1 MRKYIK
7 QIISRLQDNYMTKN
21 YYSAIATICLVLLL
35 SITCISKSYA
45 HNNDSITTK
54 VEVKNEAKND
64 FEINKLLII
73 AISCA
78 IWIIGYNFLSSKAL
92 LKKSLNEKKSL
103 KAENSQLQL
112 TNELQQIKQEHER
125 KIAQLKLKQ
134 LRREIKHKKA
144 LLLQNITEHIHLAKR
159 IQQHKNTE
167 QAPQWLET
175 YLSKYSYSSAKN
187 WNRFLAE
194 FEGVFPNFLQFIRES
209 HPELTESD
217 IQYIILTIL
226 GLDNNDISF
235 VLSKTTRTIWNRR
248 DTIKTRLDLKE
259 TSIEEW
265 LDSLMSSYERKYRE
279 LLEKEK
285 ESIMN

>member
-167 QAPQWLET
+167 KAPQWLET

-279 LLEKEK
+279 LLEKEE

>member
-167 QAPQWLET
+167 KAPQWLET

-194 FEGVFPNFLQFIRES
+194 FEGIFPNFLQFIRES

-259 TSIEEW
+259 ASIEEW

>member
-54 VEVKNEAKND
+54 VEVKNEAKTD

-134 LRREIKHKKA
+134 LHREIKHKKA

-167 QAPQWLET
+167 KAPQWLET

-194 FEGVFPNFLQFIRES
+194 FEGIFPNFLQFIRES

-259 TSIEEW
+259 ASIEEW

-279 LLEKEK
+279 LLGKRK
-285 ESIMN
+285 KVL

>member
-54 VEVKNEAKND
+54 VEVKNEAKTD

-103 KAENSQLQL
+103 KKENSQLQL

-167 QAPQWLET
+167 KAPQWLET

-194 FEGVFPNFLQFIRES
+194 FEGIFPNFLQFIRES

-235 VLSKTTRTIWNRR
+235 VLSKTTRTIRNRR

-259 TSIEEW
+259 ASIEEW

>member
-7 QIISRLQDNYMTKN
+7 QIINGLQDNHMRKHYHPL
-21 YYSAIATICLVLLL
+21 ITIVCFVLLL

-144 LLLQNITEHIHLAKR
+144 LLLQNITEHILLAKR

-167 QAPQWLET
+167 KAPQWLET

-194 FEGVFPNFLQFIRES
+194 FEGIFPNFLQFIRES
-209 HPELTESD
+209 YPEVTESD

-235 VLSKTTRTIWNRR
+235 VLSKSTRTIWNRR

-259 TSIEEW
+259 ASIEEW

-279 LLEKEK
+279 LLEKEE

>member
-64 FEINKLLII
+64 FEINKLLTI

-103 KAENSQLQL
+103 KKENSQLQL

-167 QAPQWLET
+167 KAPQWLET

-265 LDSLMSSYERKYRE
+265 LDSLMSSYERKHRE

>member
-54 VEVKNEAKND
+54 VEVKNEAKTD

-103 KAENSQLQL
+103 KKENSQLQL

-167 QAPQWLET
+167 KAPQWLET

-194 FEGVFPNFLQFIRES
+194 FEGIFPNFLQFIRES

-259 TSIEEW
+259 ASIEEW

>member
-54 VEVKNEAKND
+54 EEVKNEAKND

-134 LRREIKHKKA
+134 LHREIKHKKA
-144 LLLQNITEHIHLAKR
+144 LLLQNITEHILLAKR

-167 QAPQWLET
+167 KAPQWLET

-194 FEGVFPNFLQFIRES
+194 FEGIFPNFLQFIRKS
-209 HPELTESD
+209 YPELTESD

-248 DTIKTRLDLKE
+248 DTIKTRLELRE
-259 TSIEEW
+259 ASIEEW

-279 LLEKEK
+279 LLEKEE

>member
-134 LRREIKHKKA
+134 LHREIKHKKA

-167 QAPQWLET
+167 KAPQWLET

-194 FEGVFPNFLQFIRES
+194 FEGIFPNFLQFIRES

-259 TSIEEW
+259 ASIEEW

>member
-54 VEVKNEAKND
+54 VEVKNEAKTD

-167 QAPQWLET
+167 KAPLWLET

-194 FEGVFPNFLQFIRES
+194 FEGIFPNFLQFIRES
-209 HPELTESD
+209 YPELTESD

-259 TSIEEW
+259 VSIEEW

-279 LLEKEK
+279 LLEKEE

>member
-54 VEVKNEAKND
+54 VEVKNEAKTD

-134 LRREIKHKKA
+134 LHREIKHKKA

-167 QAPQWLET
+167 KAPQWLET

-194 FEGVFPNFLQFIRES
+194 FEGIFPNFLQFIRES

-259 TSIEEW
+259 ASIEEW

>member
-167 QAPQWLET
+167 KAPQWLET

-194 FEGVFPNFLQFIRES
+194 FEGIFPNFLQFIRES
-209 HPELTESD
+209 YPELTESD

>member
-1 MRKYIK
+1 M
-7 QIISRLQDNYMTKN
+7 
-21 YYSAIATICLVLLL
+21 LLL

-112 TNELQQIKQEHER
+112 TNELQQIQQEHER

-167 QAPQWLET
+167 KAPQWLET

-194 FEGVFPNFLQFIRES
+194 FEGIFPNFLQFIRES
-209 HPELTESD
+209 YPELTESD

-279 LLEKEK
+279 LLEKEE

>member
-54 VEVKNEAKND
+54 VEVKNEAKTD

-134 LRREIKHKKA
+134 LHREIKHKKA

-167 QAPQWLET
+167 KAPQWLET

-194 FEGVFPNFLQFIRES
+194 FEGIFPNFLQFIRES

-259 TSIEEW
+259 ASIEEW

-279 LLEKEK
+279 LLEKE
-285 ESIMN
+285 SIMN

>member
-112 TNELQQIKQEHER
+112 TNELQQIQQEHER
-125 KIAQLKLKQ
+125 KLAQLKLKQ
-134 LRREIKHKKA
+134 LRREIKHKKT

-167 QAPQWLET
+167 KASQWLET

-194 FEGVFPNFLQFIRES
+194 FEGIFPNFLQFIRERY
-209 HPELTESD
+209 PELTESD

-259 TSIEEW
+259 VSIEEW

-279 LLEKEK
+279 LLEKEE

>member
-54 VEVKNEAKND
+54 VEVKNEAKTD

-103 KAENSQLQL
+103 KKENSQLQL

-167 QAPQWLET
+167 KAPQWLET

-194 FEGVFPNFLQFIRES
+194 FEGIFPHFLQFIRES

-259 TSIEEW
+259 ASIEEW

>member
-35 SITCISKSYA
+35 SIACISKSYA

-54 VEVKNEAKND
+54 VEVKNEAKTD
-64 FEINKLLII
+64 FEMNKLLII

-112 TNELQQIKQEHER
+112 TNELQQIQQEHER

-167 QAPQWLET
+167 KAPQWLET

-194 FEGVFPNFLQFIRES
+194 FEGIFPNFLQFIRES
-209 HPELTESD
+209 YPELTESD

-259 TSIEEW
+259 ASIEEW

-279 LLEKEK
+279 LLEKEE
-285 ESIMN
+285 ESLMN

>member
-167 QAPQWLET
+167 KAPQWLET

-194 FEGVFPNFLQFIRES
+194 FEGIFPNFLQFIRES
-209 HPELTESD
+209 YPELTESD

-248 DTIKTRLDLKE
+248 DTIKTRLELRE
-259 TSIEEW
+259 ASIEEW

-279 LLEKEK
+279 LLEKEE

>member
-1 MRKYIK
+1 
-7 QIISRLQDNYMTKN
+7 MTKN

-167 QAPQWLET
+167 KAPQWLET

-194 FEGVFPNFLQFIRES
+194 FEGIFPNFLQFIRES

-248 DTIKTRLDLKE
+248 DTIKTRLELRE
-259 TSIEEW
+259 VSIEEW

-279 LLEKEK
+279 LLEKEE